1 MTLIADELFPNRA
14 PSNAYAPS
22 KGAAHKNNYLGAMAW
37 HIFHK
42 HRDVVCFCS
51 VGVFELAMKEAC
63 ELLDRGEIVIKV
75 TSSSG
80 AATIGAVEIRLT
92 HAERKKMPDEGGH
105 TMTDYRCYFMDGKNH
120 IGEVENLSE
129 CTDQEA
135 QIISVRLLGL
145 RMQYFA
151 VEVWDRARIVSRD
164 IRAPA

>member
-1 MTLIADELFPNRA
+1 
-14 PSNAYAPS
+14 
-22 KGAAHKNNYLGAMAW
+22 MAW
-37 HIFHK
+37 RIFYK
-42 HRDVVCFCS
+42 HRDVVCFCA

-63 ELLDRGEIVIKV
+63 ELLDRGENVIKV
-75 TSSSG
+75 TSRSG
-80 AATIGAVEIRLT
+80 TTTIGAVEIRLI

-105 TMTDYRCYFMDGKNH
+105 TMTDYRCYFMDVKNH

-164 IRAPA
+164 LRAPPDSSTLAMR